1 MVAWRSVLL
10 ALGVVAFGAAAAAI
24 DPAFAQEAMRR
35 EPQLGWIGLGGMIAG
50 LIGIVF
56 GVLHRRS
63 ISLAERIHRLETD
76 LEIRDDRIWS
86 LEEKLARTTVLV
98 DGQDDFV
105 LREDAAGRVTHASPA
120 VCALMRRGDSDV
132 VGRPL
137 ALDAIETTAVT
148 TSPDGARAY
157 DQQIATDDGAK
168 WIAWKEISVRNS
180 AGEIVEVQRTGR
192 DITARVETGLVLAN
206 AREHAEAAS
215 RAKSRFLAT
224 VSHEVR
230 TPLNGILGM
239 TGLLLDTPL
248 SPEQQTYA
256 RAVKSSGEALLGLIE
271 EILDFSKAEA
281 GKIEIDAVPFDLI
294 ELVTAVAELLAPRAQ
309 EKGIEIATLFAKG
322 LPAQAVGDAPKLR
335 QVLLNLAGNAVKFT
349 ELGGV
354 AILVERDG
362 DRVRFAIEDTGPGIE
377 PESQRRIFEE
387 FEQGDG
393 TLARRHGGTGL
404 GLAIASRIVE
414 HMGGEIV
421 LESRQDGGAHFSF
434 SVPLPE
440 AEGTPA
446 SEANFAG
453 AEILLLSPSPV
464 VGPLLSRQ
472 LEQWGAQVTLAE
484 SEDVALSLLP
494 EKSWSH
500 CLIDRAFG
508 YDSALSLAARSRAH
522 AAHRHLLLT
531 PQERSELAA
540 FANAGLASYL
550 IKPVR
555 AASLAARLLHPEQAI
570 AGAESTAVASARTGR
585 RLSVL
590 VAEDN
595 DINALLMQALL
606 TRMGC
611 RVTVVGDGAVAVNA
625 VANAQTIGAPYD
637 LVLMDLHL
645 PAVDGLEATRR
656 IRALGSAAG
665 KVPVIALT
673 ANVSDGDRKA
683 CFQAG
688 MNAFLSKPV
697 DRAKLEDAIAAACG
711 VPEAVKSDAA

>member
-1 MVAWRSVLL
+1 MVAWRSVRL
-10 ALGVVAFGAAAAAI
+10 AVGLVLFGIVLTAADFAS
-24 DPAFAQEAMRR
+24 AQEMIAR

-50 LIGIVF
+50 MIGIVF

-63 ISLAERIHRLETD
+63 LALGERIARLEND
-76 LEIRDDRIWS
+76 IESRDDRVWA

-120 VCALMRRGDSDV
+120 VCALMKRGEGDV

-137 ALDAIETTAVT
+137 SLDAHETTPVT
-148 TSPDGARAY
+148 TSSDGGRAY
-157 DQQIATDDGAK
+157 DQEIGTPDGPK
-168 WIAWKEISVRNS
+168 WIAWKEISVRNT

-192 DITARVETGLVLAN
+192 DITARVETGRVLAS

-239 TGLLLDTPL
+239 TGLLLDTSL
-248 SPEQQTYA
+248 SLEQQTYA

-281 GKIEIDAVPFDLI
+281 GKIEIEAAAFDLV
-294 ELVTAVAELLAPRAQ
+294 EMVTGVAELLAPRAQ
-309 EKGIEIATLFAKG
+309 AKGIEIATLFAKD
-322 LPAQAVGDAPKLR
+322 LPAQATGDAPKLR

-354 AILVERDG
+354 AIRVERDG
-362 DRVRFAIEDTGPGIE
+362 DRIRFAIEDTGPGIE
-377 PESQRRIFEE
+377 PESQLRIFEE

-404 GLAIASRIVE
+404 GLVIASRIVE
-414 HMGGEIV
+414 RMGGEIA
-421 LESRQDGGAHFSF
+421 LDTRKEGGARFSF
-434 SVPLPE
+434 AIPLPDDGD
-440 AEGTPA
+440 AQATDA
-446 SEANFAG
+446 DFAG

-464 VGPLLSRQ
+464 VGPLLASQ
-472 LEQWGAQVTLAE
+472 LEQWGAHVTLAE
-484 SEDVALSLLP
+484 SEDVAVSLLP

-508 YDSALSLAARSRAH
+508 YDAALSLAARSRSH
-522 AAHRHLLLT
+522 ATHRHLLLA
-531 PQERSELAA
+531 PQERSELPA
-540 FANAGLASYL
+540 FAHAGLASYL
-550 IKPVR
+550 IKPIR
-555 AASLAARLLHPEQAI
+555 AASLAARLLHPEQVI
-570 AGAESTAVASARTGR
+570 AGGEAAVLSSQKTGR

-625 VANAQTIGAPYD
+625 VANAQTMGAPYD

-665 KVPVIALT
+665 AVPVIALT
-673 ANVSDGDRKA
+673 ANASDGDRKA

-688 MNAFLSKPV
+688 MNAFLTKPI
-697 DRAKLEDAIAAACG
+697 DRTKLEDAIAAACG
-711 VPEAVKSDAA
+711 ERETAASDAA